1 MKLVKAVVAAAL
13 IAGCSSGKAKPAP
26 VTPPPPPPPAP
37 KFDAIARLDW
47 NRAAAERALPLFWR
61 SDADGDGA
69 LDPDELVELWGW
81 DGPALSSLVAKGAF
95 TPAFVT
101 LYEQLKQPLDVSKAS
116 AAEQARLSAIL
127 LELEQGMPTLVETDL
142 RDASPEDLKLVEHIA
157 KAATIIERVHARQT
171 GVHGLLDKIPA
182 TDTASRMVF
191 IRNQTTQCLAPKT
204 EEDPNCTA
212 LAGAG
217 KPPSGLYPASLQAEP
232 NFCAKITGPLA
243 DHFAVV
249 AEDGGAL
256 TAVPYHVAYKDD
268 LEAIAVELDA
278 AAAAITSPDE
288 AAFVAYLKAAAQ
300 AFRDNDWE
308 RADLAWAAMGAAG
321 SKWYLR
327 IGPDEVYHEPCSLKA
342 GFHVSFAR
350 INPGSV
356 EWQNKLS
363 PVKDD
368 MEKAVAALAGRPYK
382 ARKVGF
388 RLPDFVDIILNAGDS
403 RSNIGATIGQSL
415 PNWGKVAES
424 GGRTMATTNL
434 YTDAD
439 SAANLMTQTGSLFC
453 TATQAKM
460 SADPA
465 VALMTT
471 VLHEAAHNLGP
482 SHDYKVKGKTDDQL
496 FGGPLAS
503 MMEELK
509 AQTAGLYFSE
519 WLAKRG
525 VITAEAA
532 QAAHVR
538 DTAWAFGHIATGM
551 YTADGKP
558 KAYAQL
564 AAIQLGWLFA
574 NGVLVWSPDDL
585 AANGTDKG
593 CFELDLESWPAS
605 VDKLA
610 ARVLKAKAKGDKKD
624 AQAMQAAFVDDKSA
638 GGWGALRAIITERW
652 LRVAKSSFVY
662 SLRR

>member
-101 LYEQLKQPLDVSKAS
+101 LYEQLKQGRSTS
-116 AAEQARLSAIL
+116 ARPRPPSSARLSAIL

-232 NFCAKITGPLA
+232 NFCAKITGPAGRSLRGRRRGRRRV
-243 DHFAVV
+243 DR
-249 AEDGGAL
+249 G
-256 TAVPYHVAYKDD
+256 AVPRRVQGRPRGHRGRARRRGGRDHQPRRGR
-268 LEAIAVELDA
+268 LRRL
-278 AAAAITSPDE
+278 PQ
-288 AAFVAYLKAAAQ
+288 AAAQ

-356 EWQNKLS
+356 EWQDKLS

-453 TATQAKM
+453 TATQ
-460 SADPA
+460 PRCR
-465 VALMTT
+465 
-471 VLHEAAHNLGP
+471 P
-482 SHDYKVKGKTDDQL
+482 
-496 FGGPLAS
+496 
-503 MMEELK
+503 
-509 AQTAGLYFSE
+509 
-519 WLAKRG
+519 
-525 VITAEAA
+525 I
-532 QAAHVR
+532 
-538 DTAWAFGHIATGM
+538 
-551 YTADGKP
+551 
-558 KAYAQL
+558 
-564 AAIQLGWLFA
+564 
-574 NGVLVWSPDDL
+574 
-585 AANGTDKG
+585 
-593 CFELDLESWPAS
+593 
-605 VDKLA
+605 
-610 ARVLKAKAKGDKKD
+610 
-624 AQAMQAAFVDDKSA
+624 
-638 GGWGALRAIITERW
+638 
-652 LRVAKSSFVY
+652 
-662 SLRR
+662 RRSRS